1 MGLFLSK
8 FKEIYFPKPRY
19 SSDLIGPIRQ
29 NKRPR
34 RLRRRKRVK
43 FQRVG
48 KSSSEKRFYEIG
60 DNFDTFFRD
69 LSKTIN
75 RIR

>member
-8 FKEIYFPKPRY
+8 FKEIYFPKPKY

-29 NKRPR
+29 NKRPGFR
-34 RLRRRKRVK
+34 PKRFRRRKRVK

-48 KSSSEKRFYEIG
+48 KSSTRVMNLEITLKH
-60 DNFDTFFRD
+60 F
-69 LSKTIN
+69 
-75 RIR
+75 